1 MFVNGQYGK
10 VLTSYTLCTYLIIM
24 IIIYIYILQ
33 GDVQT
38 AVSMYTVLSN
48 KIKQQIPVDEET
60 LEGWMTAYIGM

>member
-1 MFVNGQYGK
+1 M
-10 VLTSYTLCTYLIIM
+10 YLYNNNDYNI
-24 IIIYIYILQ
+24 Q

>member
-1 MFVNGQYGK
+1 MCIYMYIYNIYIYIFLYNV
-10 VLTSYTLCTYLIIM
+10 S
-24 IIIYIYILQ
+24 IIYVIYILQ